1 MKPIIF
7 LLSGLTALSLSQSA
21 FAQGGAGTPPL
32 TLNSNTNAPLPQV
45 LKLPGGTLPG
55 TLRADKPRYKRGRPV
70 HLTFR
75 IQNTSG
81 KAVSYNFSTGQKYD
95 VTVTDAAGA
104 EVWDWA
110 KGRLFTQNLSSVS
123 LKPGKSLIYSVV
135 WNGADQTG
143 RNVKPGTYSL
153 TARLISD
160 TRLAVTG
167 GVVVNNDRDPNN
179 MGTPT
184 QTPADTGAVRQ
195 IDTAPPVSA
204 RTTVVIL

>member
-1 MKPIIF
+1 MKF
-7 LLSGLTALSLSQSA
+7 EFVLLSGFAALSLSLPA

-32 TLNSNTNAPLPQV
+32 TLNSNTNAPLSQV
-45 LKLPGGTLPG
+45 LKLPRGALPG
-55 TLRADKPRYKRGRPV
+55 TLRTDKPRYKRGRPV
-70 HLTFR
+70 HLTFHIR
-75 IQNTSG
+75 NTSG

-95 VTVTDAAGA
+95 VVVTNAAGA

-110 KGRLFTQNLSSVS
+110 KGRVFTQNLSSVS

-135 WNGADQTG
+135 WNGADQAG
-143 RNVKPGTYSL
+143 RNVKSGTYTL
-153 TARLISD
+153 TAHLTSD
-160 TRLAVTG
+160 THLAVTG

-195 IDTAPPVSA
+195 IDTAPTVTA
-204 RTTVVIL
+204 RMTIVIL